1 VFQVIIKN
9 HNGYIVVSLI
19 IFFLAFKVKV
29 YVFIYIYIY
38 MCVFNACEIYQP
50 QIALKQI
57 NIIKNVLL
65 KVYIFFIPIS
75 NNNNNKII
83 IT

>member
-1 VFQVIIKN
+1 
-9 HNGYIVVSLI
+9 
-19 IFFLAFKVKV
+19 
-29 YVFIYIYIY
+29 